1 MTNLRLQLRR
11 VATAEAIGDVRLRR
25 LLAVIAFA
33 VMTAFAAFA
42 AVRIPGVPVPI
53 TLQTLFVSLAGLLLG
68 PRLGAVAMMT
78 YVMAGAAGL
87 PVYAGGALGVAYLFG
102 PTGGYLLAFPLAAYV
117 TGVLVDRTNTRG
129 WLGALRMTVAVFAG
143 TLVVFAGG
151 FAQLAALTGDP
162 AMALRVGV
170 LPFLFGDIVKVVLAV
185 VIARRLGSRV
195 RRLL

>member
-1 MTNLRLQLRR
+1 MANSRLLQRL
-11 VATAEAIGDVRLRR
+11 ATAEAIGNVRLRR
-25 LLAVIAFA
+25 FVAVIAFA
-33 VMTAFAAFA
+33 VLTALAAFM
-42 AVRIPGVPVPI
+42 AVRIPGMPVPI

-68 PRLGAVAMMT
+68 PRLGAMAKAT
-78 YVMAGAAGL
+78 YVTAGAAGL
-87 PVYAGGALGVAYLFG
+87 PVFAGGALGFAYLFG

-117 TGVLVDRTNTRG
+117 TGTLVDRTDTRG
-129 WLGALRMTVAVFAG
+129 WLGALRMTVAVFIG

-170 LPFLFGDIVKVVLAV
+170 LPFLFGDVVKVVLAV
-185 VIARRLGSRV
+185 VIARRLGSPI

>member
-33 VMTAFAAFA
+33 VMTALAAFA

-68 PRLGAVAMMT
+68 PRLGAVAMLT

-170 LPFLFGDIVKVVLAV
+170 LPFLFGDVVKVVLAV